1 MRTSNRLADWTVAE
15 ARSTRLEGG
24 LHAPGLKPREIKERV
39 DKLQEPQAVAL
50 SSGKRC
56 ALSGRKLRSALAER
70 FLQRAKDQGQRRA
83 EFVTDVR
90 KEVCF
95 GLVELRQ
102 LLVRVAE
109 LAVCLGDFARSLIDA
124 SLEFIVPPA
133 QFSRLPALS
142 HAGLALHASQKAD
155 ANARC
160 HPDKLARQAAAVG
173 DVGNGRKR
181 N

>member
-1 MRTSNRLADWTVAE
+1 M
-15 ARSTRLEGG
+15 
-24 LHAPGLKPREIKERV
+24 
-39 DKLQEPQAVAL
+39 
-50 SSGKRC
+50 
-56 ALSGRKLRSALAER
+56 
-70 FLQRAKDQGQRRA
+70 
-83 EFVTDVR
+83 TDVR

-109 LAVCLGDFARSLIDA
+109 LAVCLGDFGRSLFDA

-133 QFSRLPALS
+133 QFSRLPAFS

-160 HPDKLARQAAAVG
+160 DPDKLPRQAAAVG
-173 DVGNGRKR
+173 DVEMAENEIDEDQSTECGGKPRPHAAERRR
-181 N
+181 NHYGGIKAEIGSRGERFR